1 MDPLFNLFWYL
12 FGVSFLKKKN
22 NESFNYFYRNYFKMR
37 MRERERK
44 KDRQRCRLTFQKKY
58 YTNGNSSTVKV

>member
-12 FGVSFLKKKN
+12 FGVSFFKKKN

-37 MRERERK
+37 MRERK
-44 KDRQRCRLTFQKKY
+44 KDRQRRRLTFQKKY
-58 YTNGNSSTVKV
+58 YANGNSSTVKV